1 MSNSREF
8 DEVATCPKSLKI
20 RELERKLVN
29 LRKATIERCADMV
42 EKSRI
47 MNSAYLA
54 DLIRG
59 LRDE

>member
-1 MSNSREF
+1 MREF

-20 RELERKLVN
+20 RELEQKLADSQ
-29 LRKATIERCADMV
+29 KATIERCADV
-42 EKSRI
+42 IEKSRI

-54 DLIRG
+54 DLVRG